1 MMRVILSIEP
11 VRFPLTGI
19 GRYTYELAKA
29 LQDHTDSCELRLF
42 GATRFIEQL
51 PQAQEHDDGRMRLK
65 GMVQKS
71 RLASEAY
78 RRLMPLLK
86 QHALRDFKDYLYHGP
101 NFYLPPF
108 RGLRVA
114 TFHDLSPFKW
124 TECAA
129 PQRVRFMQQELNVA
143 RKRADAFITDS
154 QHGRLELAEYFDIDL
169 QKIHAIPLASS
180 AEFHPRSMEQTR
192 ATLDRHGLNHDG
204 YSLYVGTIEPRKNLL
219 SLLAAY
225 ERLPLPMRQRWPLVL
240 SGYRGWRSEAIHA
253 AIARAQN
260 QGWARYLGFTPA
272 ADLPA
277 LYAGARLFCF
287 PSLYEG
293 FGLPVLEAMSS
304 GTPVLCSNSSS
315 LPEVAG
321 DAALL
326 NEPQDIEGMTQNL
339 LRGLEDSAWRAEARL
354 KGLRNAQGYSWQRC
368 AEQTLHAYQQVIES
382 R

>member
-11 VRFPLTGI
+11 IRFPLTGI

-29 LQDHTDSCELRLF
+29 LQVHRATCELRLF
-42 GATRFIEQL
+42 GTTRFVEHLPHAREQG
-51 PQAQEHDDGRMRLK
+51 DGTLQLK
-65 GMVQKS
+65 GMIQKS

-86 QHALRDFKDYLYHGP
+86 QHTLSSFTDHLYHGP

-108 RGLRVA
+108 RGLRIA

-124 TECAA
+124 AECAA
-129 PQRVRFMQQELNVA
+129 PHRVRFMQKELELA

-154 QHGRLELAEYFDIDL
+154 QHGRLELAEYFGIDL
-169 QKIHAIPLASS
+169 ERIHAIPLASG
-180 AEFHPRSMEQTR
+180 AEFHPHTAEQTR
-192 ATLDRHGLNHDG
+192 VTLDHYDLSHDG

-219 SLLAAY
+219 NLLVAY
-225 ERLPLPMRQRWPLVL
+225 ERLPMAMRQRWPLVL
-240 SGYRGWRSEAIHA
+240 SGYRGWRSDDIHA
-253 AIARAQN
+253 AISRAES

-272 ADLPA
+272 EDLPA

-304 GTPVLCSNSSS
+304 GIPILCSNSSS

-321 DAALL
+321 AAALQSD
-326 NEPQDIEGMTQNL
+326 PQDIEGMTLNL
-339 LRGLEDSAWRAEARL
+339 RQGLEDNIWRAGARS
-354 KGLRNAQGYSWQRC
+354 KGLQHAQAFSWQRC
-368 AEQTLHAYQQVIES
+368 AEETLRTYKHVIES

>member
-19 GRYTYELAKA
+19 GRYTYELARA
-29 LQDHTDSCELRLF
+29 LQTHQATCELHLF
-42 GATRFIEQL
+42 GTTRFVEQL
-51 PQAQEHDDGRMRLK
+51 PQAREQDDGRLRLK

-71 RLASEAY
+71 RMASEAY
-78 RRLMPLLK
+78 RHLVPLLK
-86 QHALRDFKDYLYHGP
+86 QHALRDFSDHLYHGP

-108 RGLRVA
+108 RGLRIA

-124 TECAA
+124 AECAA
-129 PQRVRFMQQELNVA
+129 PQRVRFMQKELNVA

-154 QHGRLELAEYFDIDL
+154 QHSRLELADYFDIDP
-169 QKIHAIPLASS
+169 QRIHAIPLASS
-180 AEFHPRSMEQTR
+180 AEFYPRSAEQTR
-192 ATLDRHGLNHDG
+192 TTLDRYGLSHDG

-219 SLLAAY
+219 NLLRAY
-225 ERLPLPMRQRWPLVL
+225 ERLPLSMRQRWPLVL
-240 SGYRGWRSEAIHA
+240 SGYQGWRSETIHA
-253 AIARAQN
+253 AISRAES

-272 ADLPA
+272 EDLPA

-321 DAALL
+321 GAALQNDPL
-326 NEPQDIEGMTQNL
+326 DIEGMTLNL
-339 LRGLEDSAWRAEARL
+339 HQGLEDSAWRASART
-354 KGLRNAQGYSWQRC
+354 KGLLNAQGFSWQRC
-368 AEQTLHAYQQVIES
+368 AEETLRAYQHVIENQ
-382 R
+382 